1 MCKNELK
8 ILAKPLPPPPPPSS
22 LKYTRPLPIRMYI
35 NNHLPPSICISE
47 LSFLFDRKKMCASAK
62 MICRQEE
69 KRKSWSFNCVCV
81 CPVQKFFHL
90 FSLISIPLLLLL
102 SKNITYVMISSYTVS
117 LSILVPWGLRGV
129 KEHKPPAIFTFRE
142 SGQFFL
148 TADTGH
154 DQTNLSLDCRE
165 IICKCQSTT
174 QPTTFIFY
182 YLAGRS

>member
-1 MCKNELK
+1 
-8 ILAKPLPPPPPPSS
+8 
-22 LKYTRPLPIRMYI
+22 
-35 NNHLPPSICISE
+35 
-47 LSFLFDRKKMCASAK
+47 

-129 KEHKPPAIFTFRE
+129 KEHKPPTIFTFRE
-142 SGQFFL
+142 SGQFCL

-154 DQTNLSLDCRE
+154 DKKQTCHLTIGKLSASVNLLHNQQLLFFIIWLGDRKSFGRVVTGIKNKIPEKREREGNLLGKQISLILFFFYPNNNKRVSAGGECRV
-165 IICKCQSTT
+165 
-174 QPTTFIFY
+174 
-182 YLAGRS
+182 LHM